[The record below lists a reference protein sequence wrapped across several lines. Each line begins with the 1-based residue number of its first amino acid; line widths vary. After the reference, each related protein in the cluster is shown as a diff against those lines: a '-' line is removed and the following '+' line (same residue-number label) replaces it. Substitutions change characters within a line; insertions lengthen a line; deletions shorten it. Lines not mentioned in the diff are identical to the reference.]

1 MLPDARRCLPL
12 VFVLGLI
19 VAGCGPAI
27 PEPSHRTAT
36 RAPPAVAHARERHSP
51 ATPAPTIRHDERTQ
65 IPTPDPAWLAAA
77 REDPDPNVRRHALE
91 TWAQYP
97 GESLDPVTYA
107 LVDADEAVR
116 ARAQDLIEEQLAR
129 R

>member
-1 MLPDARRCLPL
+1 MLRDARRRLPL
-12 VFVLGLI
+12 LLALGLI
-19 VAGCGPAI
+19 VAGCGRAI
-27 PEPSHRTAT
+27 PEPSAHTAT
-36 RAPPAVAHARERHSP
+36 RAAPSVQQAPERPSQ
-51 ATPAPTIRHDERTQ
+51 ATTASAFRYGERTQ
-65 IPTPDPAWLAAA
+65 TQTPDLAWLAAA

-91 TWAQYP
+91 AWAQYP

-116 ARAQDLIEEQLAR
+116 ARAQELVEEALAR